1 MDAAARRWRWP
12 GGRLAALV
20 FTAFM
25 LAAFGA
31 VLWQRPA
38 AAQLTET
45 VKRVKP
51 AIVGIGTHLDIR
63 RPPTRLMGTGFAVAD
78 GTYIVTNE
86 HVIARP
92 REDREMLG
100 ILVGTGSQA
109 VFRPVD
115 VVAREAAFDVAI
127 LRQKGPPLPTL
138 TLGDDDAVEEGQ
150 EIAFTGF
157 PIGAVLGLFPVTHRG
172 IISAR
177 TPVAIPALRPRD
189 LTPTMVR
196 RLQQPFVVFQIDATA
211 YPGNSGS
218 PLYDQR
224 SGAVIAIVSS
234 VFVKE
239 TKEQVLSNPSGITF
253 AVPIR
258 HTRDLLRGIG
268 ALR

>member
-1 MDAAARRWRWP
+1 MPGP
-12 GGRLAALV
+12 GGIRSRPGAAGRGARLVCALV
-20 FTAFM
+20 T
-25 LAAFGA
+25 LALTVA
-31 VLWQRPA
+31 PA

-51 AIVGIGTHLDIR
+51 AIVGVGTYLDIR
-63 RPPTRLMGTGFAVAD
+63 RPPTKLMGTGFVVAD
-78 GTYIVTNE
+78 GTYVVTNE
-86 HVIARP
+86 HVVAQP
-92 REDREMLG
+92 LADREQLG
-100 ILVGTGSQA
+100 ILVGTGSTA
-109 VFRPVD
+109 EFRAIQI
-115 VVAREAAFDVAI
+115 VAREPGFDVAI
-127 LRQKGPPLPTL
+127 LRHKGPPLPAL
-138 TLGDDDAVEEGQ
+138 RLGDDDAVEEGQ
-150 EIAFTGF
+150 EIAFTGY

-177 TPVAIPALRPRD
+177 TPVAIPVQRTRD

-196 RLQQPFVVFQIDATA
+196 RLKQPFFVFQLDATA

-224 SGAVIAIVSS
+224 SGEAVAIISS

-239 TKEQVLSNPSGITF
+239 TKEQVLANPSGITF

-258 HTRDLLRGIG
+258 YARELMREIG